1 MKKLIYVLMISLLS
15 LTIFSCAK
23 KSDTSSTT
31 TTTELEG
38 TWSAACYVTTDNLS
52 YKNTIT
58 VSGTDVIA
66 KYEVHSDSSCN
77 TDIYNWEDTYSS
89 LSIGDEGSFSSGA
102 TGHQFTLNVVS
113 FTLAVQKTSI
123 VSDLNTIS
131 FCGVYWERGTATD
144 ITGKTCDSDTY
155 DAANTTYLGLY
166 KLVGNNLFLSGFNS
180 TGTYPTK
187 VSNTVTYVKQ

>member
-1 MKKLIYVLMISLLS
+1 MISLLS

-31 TTTELEG
+31 TTTTEVEG
-38 TWSAACYVTTDNLS
+38 TWSAACYVGTDNLS

-77 TDIYNWEDTYSS
+77 TDMWIWEDTYSS
-89 LSIGDEGSFSSGA
+89 LSIGDERSFVGGA
-102 TGHQFTLNVVS
+102 TGHRFTLNVVS

-123 VSDLNTIS
+123 VSDLNTTS
-131 FCGVYWERGTATD
+131 SCGVYWELGKATD
-144 ITGKTCDSDTY
+144 ITGKTCSSPTGSTTY
-155 DAANTTYLGLY
+155 DTANTTYLSLY
-166 KLVGNNLFLSGFNS
+166 KLVGNNLFLGDFNS

-187 VSNTVTYVKQ
+187 VTNTVTYVKQ

>member
-1 MKKLIYVLMISLLS
+1 MKKLKHVLMISLLS

-31 TTTELEG
+31 TSTTELEG
-38 TWSAACYVTTDNLS
+38 TWSAACYVDTDNRS

-77 TDIYNWEDTYSS
+77 TDMWNWEDTYSS

-123 VSDLNTIS
+123 VSDLNTTS
-131 FCGVYWERGTATD
+131 SCGVYWELGKATD
-144 ITGKTCDSDTY
+144 ITGKTCSSPTGSTTY
-155 DAANTTYLGLY
+155 SAANTTYLSLF
-166 KLVGNNLFLSGFNS
+166 KLIGEQPFSR
-180 TGTYPTK
+180 
-187 VSNTVTYVKQ
+187 